1 MPIVET
7 DKRHELSG
15 LILIV
20 IALLLGLALYLPA
33 SATGVLGRLL
43 VGSGMSLFG
52 VMVYLLPPFFLY
64 MALEYLLAG
73 GDRRSRSRRVQVIIT
88 LLLAAAFL
96 HACTLGLETFKEA
109 WALDAGGKP
118 TEATKAISFLLRLS
132 RDRRITTMT
141 AGTIPGGLVG
151 GLIALALQRVAG
163 PVGAIVILAAA
174 LLAEMILIFNLSL
187 SRFLDRTR
195 SAVKQTGRRLGQAVN
210 EGSRR
215 ARAARGL
222 IRDAGSDA
230 GDWPEEAAAEPRLAG
245 ADDGTAVLAPTIDD
259 TRPAGPGPDVSS
271 WLDPE
276 RRAALDAAANIEQP
290 VGDDSGFH
298 SVGPE
303 KGGKV
308 HASQAERRFY
318 DPAPPAAPGE
328 GERLFSDIP
337 IFSYDPNPES
347 RLETIDQTARGREA
361 AAAAAMSI
369 PDFLRTE
376 EPPPQPADRVR
387 PPAVPIVEPDAPRP
401 AAVTDAGAGGA
412 GAATAAPAR
421 AGAELAEREVR
432 PYRLPPIELL
442 RDVDESRNRLSQ
454 NRIAGVGRK
463 LEETLASFGVEARVV
478 NITTGPAITRFEL
491 APGLGVKV
499 SRIVNLADD
508 IALSLAATGVR
519 IEAPIPGKSAIGI
532 EIPNKETTAVGLRP
546 LIESL
551 EYRRAESPLA
561 VALGRDIPG
570 APIMCD
576 LTRMPHLLIAGAT
589 GSGKSVCI
597 NVILTSILYRSHPDD
612 VKMLLIDPKVV
623 ELSIYNGI
631 PHLLAPVV
639 TDAKKAS
646 NTLRWAVIEMGR
658 RYELFAAKGVR
669 DMQTYNEQI
678 DPDEEERLP
687 LILIVIDELSDLMA
701 LAAHE
706 VEDSIARL
714 TAMARAAGM
723 HLVIATQRPSVDV
736 ITGVIKANIPSRIAF
751 MVSSQVDSRT
761 ILDMGGAEKL
771 LGRGDMLY
779 APQSVGKPIRGQGA
793 YITEAEIER
802 VVAWCK
808 EQNVDGYDEELSAE
822 ITAPKDDAADSGVVE
837 DQDELFEDAV
847 DIVLDVG
854 HASVSILQRRL
865 NVGYPRA
872 GKLIDQMEQAGYIG
886 PFEGSKPRKLLL
898 QRSEWEERR
907 ERARS
912 GEGGRP

>member
-33 SATGVLGRLL
+33 SATGVLGRIM
-43 VGSGMSLFG
+43 VRGGMSFFG
-52 VMVYLLPPFFLY
+52 VMIYLLPPFFLY

-73 GDRRSRSRRVQVIIT
+73 GDRRSRTRRIQVIIT
-88 LLLAAAFL
+88 MLLAAAFL
-96 HACTLGLETFKEA
+96 HACTLHPKTFLKA
-109 WALDAGGKP
+109 WELDSEDFNG
-118 TEATKAISFLLRLS
+118 EATKAISFLLRLS
-132 RDRRITTMT
+132 RDRSISELTE
-141 AGTIPGGLVG
+141 GTIPGGLVG
-151 GLIALALQRVAG
+151 GLIALGLQRMAG
-163 PVGAIVILAAA
+163 SIGAIVILAAA

-187 SRFLDRTR
+187 SRLLDRTR
-195 SAVKQTGRRLGQAVN
+195 TAVRQTGHRLGQAVT
-210 EGSRR
+210 EGSRK

-230 GDWPEEAAAEPRLAG
+230 ADLPAGAGAEPRLIG
-245 ADDGTAVLAPTIDD
+245 ADDDPSAFPPTVDTAGLV
-259 TRPAGPGPDVSS
+259 GPGPDVSS
-271 WLDPE
+271 WMDPG
-276 RRAALDAAANIEQP
+276 RRAAFEAARDADTDP
-290 VGDDSGFH
+290 GDASGFP
-298 SVGPE
+298 SVGTE
-303 KGGKV
+303 RGGKV
-308 HASQAERRFY
+308 YAGKEERDLYDPPSTTAAQEEERLFNDIPIYSY
-318 DPAPPAAPGE
+318 DPAP
-328 GERLFSDIP
+328 DV
-337 IFSYDPNPES
+337 
-347 RLETIDQTARGREA
+347 RLETIDETARKREA
-361 AAAAAMSI
+361 AAAMADQVPA
-369 PDFLRTE
+369 FLRGE
-376 EPPPQPADRVR
+376 DSARPAATRQVR
-387 PPAVPIVEPDAPRP
+387 PPAVPIVKPE
-401 AAVTDAGAGGA
+401 
-412 GAATAAPAR
+412 TAAPA
-421 AGAELAEREVR
+421 AAAPAAADPAPTAAPASPAAAEDR

-442 RDVDESRNRLSQ
+442 RDVDESSNRLSQ

-463 LEETLASFGVEARVV
+463 LEETLASFGVEAKVV

-491 APGLGVKV
+491 TPGLGVKV

-532 EIPNKETTAVGLRP
+532 EIPNKETTAVGLKP
-546 LIESL
+546 LIQSL
-551 EYRRAESPLA
+551 EYRRATSPLA
-561 VALGRDIPG
+561 VPLGRDIPG

-639 TDAKKAS
+639 TDPKKAS
-646 NTLRWAVIEMGR
+646 NTLRWAVVEMGR

-678 DPDEEERLP
+678 DPEEEERLP

-701 LAAHE
+701 MAAHE

-723 HLVIATQRPSVDV
+723 HLIIATQRPSVDV

-751 MVSSQVDSRT
+751 MVSSQIDSRT

-793 YITEAEIER
+793 FITEAEILR
-802 VVAWCK
+802 VVAWCRD
-808 EQNVDGYDEELSAE
+808 QNVEGYDEELSEE
-822 ITAPKDDAADSGVVE
+822 ITAPKNGNGTGSAVE

-847 DIVLDVG
+847 DIVLDAG
-854 HASVSILQRRL
+854 YASVSILQRRM

-898 QRSEWEERR
+898 KRSEWEERR

-912 GEGGRP
+912 GEGQGQ

>member
-1 MPIVET
+1 MPILET

-33 SATGVLGRLL
+33 SATGVLGSML
-43 VGSGMSLFG
+43 VSGGMSLFG
-52 VMVYLLPPFFLY
+52 VMIYLLPPFFLY

-73 GDRRSRSRRVQVIIT
+73 GDRRSRSRRVQVIII

-96 HACTLGLETFKEA
+96 HACTLSIETFTEA
-109 WALDAGGKP
+109 WELDAGGKP
-118 TEATKAISFLLRLS
+118 SEATKAIAFLLRLS
-132 RDRRITTMT
+132 RDRQITTAT
-141 AGTIPGGLVG
+141 QGTIPGGLVG
-151 GLIALALQRVAG
+151 GLIALGLQRVAG

-195 SAVKQTGRRLGQAVN
+195 TAVRLTGRRLGQAVN

-230 GDWPEEAAAEPRLAG
+230 RDWPGEVTDEPRLAG
-245 ADDGTAVLAPTIDD
+245 ADEDAPAFAPTVDD
-259 TRPAGPGPDVSS
+259 VRPVGPGPDVSS
-271 WLDPE
+271 WLDPR
-276 RRAALDAAANIEQP
+276 RRAALDAAAAAEPP
-290 VGDDSGFH
+290 VADDSGFH

-303 KGGKV
+303 RGGKL

-318 DPAPPAAPGE
+318 DPVTPAESGK

-337 IFSYDPNPES
+337 IFSYDPNPTDQ
-347 RLETIDQTARGREA
+347 LETIEQTAREREA
-361 AAAAAMSI
+361 AAAATESI

-376 EPPPQPADRVR
+376 EPVRRTAGRVR
-387 PPAVPIVEPDAPRP
+387 PPAVPIFEPDS
-401 AAVTDAGAGGA
+401 AVPVDGAGEK
-412 GAATAAPAR
+412 P
-421 AGAELAEREVR
+421 EREEAR
-432 PYRLPPIELL
+432 SYQLPPIGLL
-442 RDVDESRNRLSQ
+442 RDEDESTSRLSQ
-454 NRIAGVGRK
+454 SRIAGVGRK
-463 LEETLASFGVEARVV
+463 LEETLASFGVEARVI

-491 APGLGVKV
+491 APGQGVKV

-508 IALSLAATGVR
+508 IALSLAAMGVR

-532 EIPNKETTAVGLRP
+532 EIPNKETTAVGLKP

-639 TDAKKAS
+639 TDPKKAS

-678 DPDEEERLP
+678 DPEEEERLP

-701 LAAHE
+701 MSAHE

-793 YITEAEIER
+793 FITEAEIER
-802 VVAWCK
+802 VVAWCRD
-808 EQNVDGYDEELSAE
+808 QNVGGYDEELSEE
-822 ITAPKDDAADSGVVE
+822 IT
-837 DQDELFEDAV
+837 
-847 DIVLDVG
+847 
-854 HASVSILQRRL
+854 
-865 NVGYPRA
+865 
-872 GKLIDQMEQAGYIG
+872 
-886 PFEGSKPRKLLL
+886 
-898 QRSEWEERR
+898 
-907 ERARS
+907 
-912 GEGGRP
+912 